1 MTSSTPADVINRYVE
16 ALLQSQNDAD
26 PLLVSGVNEEI
37 EQSKKL
43 ISKLRR
49 RLAGKG
55 WHAVCGEWNL
65 KIGDTPC
72 SPFFWHASNSR
83 SRRRQVDLRFRQWW
97 RRCYGRRA
105 QSPAWQPDKKV
116 CRADTSLLWNRNAC
130 NCADVCCFYQRWPE
144 SHFHPPTPLL
154 L

>member
-1 MTSSTPADVINRYVE
+1 MCYANTFSALTKRLFKAFEIVSSVCFLNNLTNILITSSTPADVINRYVE

-55 WHAVCGEWNL
+55 
-65 KIGDTPC
+65 
-72 SPFFWHASNSR
+72 
-83 SRRRQVDLRFRQWW
+83 
-97 RRCYGRRA
+97 
-105 QSPAWQPDKKV
+105 
-116 CRADTSLLWNRNAC
+116 
-130 NCADVCCFYQRWPE
+130 
-144 SHFHPPTPLL
+144 
-154 L
+154 

>member
-55 WHAVCGEWNL
+55 
-65 KIGDTPC
+65 
-72 SPFFWHASNSR
+72 
-83 SRRRQVDLRFRQWW
+83 
-97 RRCYGRRA
+97 
-105 QSPAWQPDKKV
+105 
-116 CRADTSLLWNRNAC
+116 
-130 NCADVCCFYQRWPE
+130 
-144 SHFHPPTPLL
+144 
-154 L
+154 